1 MRARTVRD
9 AGRRGSEHALQTTLL
24 GISVAIILALIAA
37 LVGPHFVD
45 WNQHRA
51 YFEAEA
57 TKLVGQPVRI
67 GGAIDLRILPI
78 PAVTLGQIEV
88 GPAAQPQART
98 RELHVELA
106 LGSLMR
112 GEVRASELRIVG
124 PDVSLGVGADGKL
137 DWRTAKLGF
146 EPDRF
151 QIEKVEIEDGRL
163 SLSDGASGTQA
174 AMQGFWF
181 KGDVRSLL
189 GPAKGEG
196 GFISSGERYSY
207 RASASRLGDDGAV
220 KVRLGIEPADH
231 PLAIEADGALRLED
245 NAPRF
250 DGTLTLSRPAAVGR
264 AEGRGQA
271 AMPWRASAKVKAA
284 PAQALFEQLEYQYGP
299 DERAIRLT
307 GTAELRFG
315 KNPRFESVLSARQID
330 LDRAL
335 ALPEATGRLPLAA
348 LKAFIEPLTTSYRPP
363 FPVKLGVGIDAV
375 TLATGT
381 LQTVRGDLRL
391 DGDEWEIETLEF
403 RAPGFAQVRLGGR
416 VAHAAEGVSFKGP
429 AQIEASNPRA
439 FLAWLEG
446 RSESAQAQSGVLR
459 ASGELAI
466 GAQQFSAERL
476 KFEFDRKTIEGR
488 LAYAGAVGGKPP
500 RLDAELK
507 AAELDV
513 DGVLA
518 FGRAALDGTAFER
531 PRAGSLSMDI
541 GRATVA
547 GIDVRGISGTLKLDP
562 EGLTFDK
569 VRIADLADAAFGL
582 NGRMEGA
589 LDTPR
594 GTVTFDVDARG
605 LDGTIAVLDRY
616 FPQAAAPLRQ
626 AAGKITPLK
635 AQVTLGIDPA
645 SPTQPTSQSKI
656 RLALDGTAGAL
667 RAKVNA
673 EATGDAGALLLPDY
687 QLDAHFAAADGNAL
701 VALTGLDRAVAV
713 DRRAGTLSITMRGR
727 SGADAQLDAR
737 LTAGGLAASAKGTA
751 RLFSANGLAAALDL
765 TLQAADVGPLRR
777 GAAARTSALLP
788 AALRAKLN
796 ATTTDIA
803 LDGIAGSIGGAPV
816 RGRLKLTNFERIEG
830 QIDTDAA
837 DVMALLAFASGMPRA
852 RGDALAWSGEPFGD
866 NAFGDMS
873 GRVDFTAARAALT
886 PALVARQVRGAL
898 RLANGDVS
906 IDDVEGTLAGGRASG
921 QLAFRRGGD
930 GLEARGTFA
939 IANADASAVLPG
951 EGKPAVTGRIGLQA
965 EFEGSGLSAA
975 SLVGA
980 LKGTGMVTLEDA
992 QISGL
997 DPKAFNAAIRAAD
1010 QAAAFDAAKIRDI
1023 VATVLDG
1030 GALAVPRLDLPV
1042 TLSAGQARVGPS
1054 KAQGQG
1060 ADLIIA
1066 ASADLAET
1074 SLDMRLTLSGPA
1086 IGEGSSTTR
1095 PEILVLLKGPAGA
1108 PKRTVDVSTLSGFLM
1123 LRSVERQSRQIDT
1136 IEAERREAERR
1147 EAERK
1152 EAERK
1157 EAERREAA
1165 ARSAPT
1171 PAPVALPAPQIPE
1184 DVAPPPI
1191 MAPERQTRPRPAV
1204 PPVRTPPAADRAP
1217 ALPPPLNIG
1226 PAPGTGK
1233 STQTPRPPGEAAA
1246 KGAQPQAAPPPPP
1259 RSALDILFGVQR

>member
-1 MRARTVRD
+1 
-9 AGRRGSEHALQTTLL
+9 LQTTLL
-24 GISVAIILALIAA
+24 GISVAIILALVAA

-45 WNQHRA
+45 WTQHRA

-57 TKLVGQPVRI
+57 TKLAGQPVRV
-67 GGAIDLRILPI
+67 GGAIDLRILPV
-78 PAVTLGQIEV
+78 PALTLGQVEI
-88 GPAAQPQART
+88 GPAAQPQARA

-112 GEVRASELRIVG
+112 GEIRASELRIAG
-124 PDVSLGVGADGKL
+124 PDVSLGVGANGKL
-137 DWRTAKLGF
+137 DWRATKLGF
-146 EPDRF
+146 DPDRL
-151 QIEKVEIEDGRL
+151 QIEKVEIEDGRV
-163 SLSDGASGTQA
+163 SLADGASGTQTA
-174 AMQGFWF
+174 LQGFWF

-196 GFISSGERYSY
+196 GFITTGERYSY
-207 RASASRLGDDGAV
+207 RVGVSRLSDDGALR
-220 KVRLGIEPADH
+220 VRLGIDPADH
-231 PLAIEADGALRLED
+231 PLAIEAEGALRIEES
-245 NAPRF
+245 APRF

-264 AEGRGQA
+264 ADGRGQVA
-271 AMPWRASAKVKAA
+271 VPWRASAKVKAT

-299 DERAIRLT
+299 DDRAIRLT

-335 ALPEATGRLPLAA
+335 ALPEAPSRLPLAA
-348 LKAFIEPLTTSYRPP
+348 LKAFIEPLTTSYRPA

-416 VAHAAEGVSFKGP
+416 VTRTAEGVSFKGP

-439 FLAWLEG
+439 FVAWLEG
-446 RSESAQAQSGVLR
+446 RTEGAQAQSGTLR
-459 ASGELAI
+459 ASGEFAI
-466 GAQQFSAERL
+466 GTQQFSVERL

-488 LAYAGAVGGKPP
+488 LAYAGAIGGKPP

-513 DGVLA
+513 DGVFA
-518 FGRAALDGTAFER
+518 FARAALDGTAFER

-541 GRATVA
+541 RRATLA
-547 GIDVRGISGTLKLDP
+547 GIDVKGVSGTLKLDP

-569 VRIADLADAAFGL
+569 VRIADLADATFGL

-589 LDTPR
+589 LDAPR

-605 LDGTIAVLDRY
+605 LDGTVAVLDRY
-616 FPQAAAPLRQ
+616 FPQAAGPLRR

-635 AQVTLGIDPA
+635 TQVTLGIEPA
-645 SPTQPTSQSKI
+645 SPTQPTSQSRIK
-656 RLALDGTAGAL
+656 LALDGNAGAL
-667 RAKVNA
+667 RVKVNA
-673 EATGDAGALLLPDY
+673 EATGDIGALVLPDY
-687 QLDAHFAAADGNAL
+687 QLDAHFTAADGTAL
-701 VALTGLDRAVAV
+701 MALTGLERVIAV
-713 DRRAGTLSITMRGR
+713 DKRAGSLSVTLRGK

-737 LTAGGLAASAKGTA
+737 LTAGGLAAGAKGTA
-751 RLFSANGLAAALDL
+751 RLFSASGLAAALDL

-777 GAAARTSALLP
+777 GAAARATALLP
-788 AALRAKLN
+788 VALRARLN
-796 ATTTDIA
+796 ATGNDIA
-803 LDGIAGSIGGAPV
+803 LEGITGAVGGTPV
-816 RGRLKLTNFERIEG
+816 RGKLKLANFERIEG
-830 QIDTDAA
+830 LIDTDAA
-837 DVMALLAFASGMPRA
+837 DVMALLAFAAGMPKP
-852 RGDALAWSGEPFGD
+852 RGDALAWTGEPFGD
-866 NAFGDMS
+866 NVFGDLA

-886 PALVARQVRGAL
+886 PALIARQVRGAL
-898 RLANGDVS
+898 RLGNGEVA
-906 IDDVEGTLAGGRASG
+906 IDGVEGTLAGGRASAE
-921 QLAFRRGGD
+921 LVLRRGGE
-930 GLEARGTFA
+930 GLEARGKFA
-939 IANADASAVLPG
+939 LANADASAVLPS
-951 EGKPAVTGRIGLQA
+951 EGKPVVAGRIGLQA

-975 SLVGA
+975 SLLGS
-980 LKGTGMVTLEDA
+980 LKGTGMITLEHA

-1010 QAAAFDAAKIRDI
+1010 QAGAVDATKIRDI

-1030 GALAVPRLDLPV
+1030 GALAVPQLDAPFTV
-1042 TLSAGQARVGPS
+1042 NAGQARLGPIA
-1054 KAQGQG
+1054 AQGQG

-1066 ASADLAET
+1066 ATTDLAEM
-1074 SLDMRLTLSGPA
+1074 SLDARLTLSGPA
-1086 IGEGSSTTR
+1086 IAEGSATTR
-1095 PEILVLLKGPAGA
+1095 PEILVLLRGPAGA

-1123 LRSVERQSRQIDT
+1123 LRSVERQARQIDA
-1136 IEAERREAERR
+1136 IEAERRDAERR

-1165 ARSAPT
+1165 ARSAP
-1171 PAPVALPAPQIPE
+1171 APVPAALPAPQILE
-1184 DVAPPPI
+1184 DP
-1191 MAPERQTRPRPAV
+1191 APEPQRQTRPRPPAPQFR
-1204 PPVRTPPAADRAP
+1204 PPSAADRAP
-1217 ALPPPLNIG
+1217 ALPPPLHIG
-1226 PAPGTGK
+1226 PAPGSAGK
-1233 STQTPRPPGEAAA
+1233 STQAPRPAGEAAA

-1259 RSALDILFGVQR
+1259 PPRSALDILFGVQR